1 MLKCP
6 NCKIDIA
13 DSAKKCPFCKEPVG
27 GEASEKFRNFNF
39 KYTITSKEQIKIIR
53 DTVSELSERVAADSA
68 KNPQPQKSKRKFV
81 LKRKAKSAAA
91 NPSKR
96 SVKAVPPVGTA
107 GGVLP
112 KNAAS
117 KDALTNNTAAI
128 GALTDKAA
136 AIGNLTENTAQSGT
150 FAGSAA
156 TGGTLTENTAA
167 KSLSTQN
174 TKAANTSAAADAAAS
189 AVTNAK
195 PLDKSKK
202 LRLGIAALMLA
213 AILIVAGIVSLAVG
227 LITSRD
233 VSYST
238 YVYSKGNELY
248 AVCNGKSTKLSSDAV
263 DEGYLTKMSVYAN
276 KVSAAEVLNGA
287 RTYKISQ
294 NGRYIYYL
302 ESFNPDKACGD
313 LYRVE
318 KSNPDSRIKIAAA
331 VNGSVELSARG
342 DKILFLCSADENGNM
357 GALYFWEKGLRE
369 PYKITTDID
378 SGTFLF
384 SKDGKKAMFIQNLDR
399 EIMQGDLYTKNLEKL
414 KDEKMQLDSGVC
426 RVFGTSF
433 DSKLYIYGKS
443 YDVSDKSFEIF
454 SIGGK
459 NGLLQ
464 MSEKTYSAPVI
475 CKKSNNVFVIDA
487 DSDGTGTLYKSAIAA
502 AKREKIA
509 SGVSSVQRLSDDE
522 KTLLFDKVFDGKTAD
537 CYTYT
542 KGKQPEKVAEN
553 ITVDYDTVHDTPQFG
568 YTDDLKT
575 FVYISDYSEERGGT
589 LFRTAVSRGRAKP
602 AQKLA
607 EGVHSC
613 YIGDSGRIIY
623 TKDYNAERGTADV
636 YSVNGGKT
644 LLLKNEVSPLMFAP
658 AADCGKIFCITDYN
672 AGSASG
678 SLESVDGKANT
689 EVLDKDVFG
698 LDISASGDIFYYK
711 TLDAKNGGS
720 FDLWL
725 LRGGKNAALEVG
737 NGVQTFAVK

>member
-27 GEASEKFRNFNF
+27 TEASEKFRNFNF

-53 DTVSELSERVAADSA
+53 DTVNELSESVAADSA
-68 KNPQPQKSKRKFV
+68 KNPQPQKRKRKFD
-81 LKRKAKSAAA
+81 LKRKAKSAAGV
-91 NPSKR
+91 PSKR
-96 SVKAVPPVGTA
+96 GAKAAPPFGAA
-107 GGVLP
+107 GRVSA
-112 KNAAS
+112 K
-117 KDALTNNTAAI
+117 NTAAEGVPSRNTAVI
-128 GALTDKAA
+128 GNLAENTAQNGTFAGSAATDGISSRDAA
-136 AIGNLTENTAQSGT
+136 AIGTLTENTAQSGT

-156 TGGTLTENTAA
+156 TGGAPSRNTAAIGTLTENTAA
-167 KSLSTQN
+167 ESSSTQN
-174 TKAANTSAAADAAAS
+174 TKAANTSAAADAAAP
-189 AVTNAK
+189 AVTNTK

-263 DEGYLTKMSVYAN
+263 DEDYLTKMSVYAN
-276 KVSAAEVLNGA
+276 KVSAAEVLSDA
-287 RTYKISQ
+287 KTYKISQ

-302 ESFNPDKACGD
+302 ENFNPDKACGD

-318 KSNPDSRIKIAAA
+318 KGNPDSRIKIAAA

-433 DSKLYIYGKS
+433 DSKYYIYGKS

-475 CKKSNNVFVIDA
+475 
-487 DSDGTGTLYKSAIAA
+487 
-502 AKREKIA
+502 
-509 SGVSSVQRLSDDE
+509 
-522 KTLLFDKVFDGKTAD
+522 
-537 CYTYT
+537 
-542 KGKQPEKVAEN
+542 
-553 ITVDYDTVHDTPQFG
+553 
-568 YTDDLKT
+568 
-575 FVYISDYSEERGGT
+575 
-589 LFRTAVSRGRAKP
+589 
-602 AQKLA
+602 
-607 EGVHSC
+607 
-613 YIGDSGRIIY
+613 
-623 TKDYNAERGTADV
+623 
-636 YSVNGGKT
+636 
-644 LLLKNEVSPLMFAP
+644 
-658 AADCGKIFCITDYN
+658 
-672 AGSASG
+672 
-678 SLESVDGKANT
+678 
-689 EVLDKDVFG
+689 
-698 LDISASGDIFYYK
+698 
-711 TLDAKNGGS
+711 
-720 FDLWL
+720 
-725 LRGGKNAALEVG
+725 
-737 NGVQTFAVK
+737 